1 MKRDSR
7 VDNVTPAE
15 SELSELDT
23 GAFRRMR
30 LDPWQSYGM
39 NVKRP
44 RGEQSGNYA
53 ILSAPSAV
61 REEEIVKAVPACD
74 TCGAKIEDIR
84 LSCKSC
90 GNYLN
95 SGVRQSSW
103 DKLRTESRTRSV
115 LAIETPAQITCREL
129 MLKRVMAAAI
139 DSAIVGTVL
148 VVLGFL
154 YFRYVFATI
163 GAEPQLEPL
172 LVSISYCVLPI
183 AGLISF
189 ALYNA
194 SFESSPVM
202 ATLGNMVVGLS
213 VSKSSGETSK
223 SNGEALTFMESLAR
237 SAVNLSPMALLSVSI
252 WLTKLVN
259 PSLEAFSWDI
269 LLYTSQAIWLVAI
282 FCLLVYT
289 VNLFWI
295 SFSGKNQTLCDF
307 VTDTIVSCK

>member
-1 MKRDSR
+1 MAMKKDSK
-7 VDNVTPAE
+7 VDNTIPAE

-30 LDPWQSYGM
+30 LDPSQSYGM

-44 RGEQSGNYA
+44 TGEMSGNYA
-53 ILSAPSAV
+53 ILSAPSEIC
-61 REEEIVKAVPACD
+61 EEGAKKSVPLCD
-74 TCGAKIEDIR
+74 TCGAKIEDLR

-148 VVLGFL
+148 FIAGFS

-163 GAEPQLEPL
+163 GAEPELEPL
-172 LVSISYCVLPI
+172 LVSISYYVLPI

-202 ATLGNMVVGLS
+202 ATLGNMIVGLTL
-213 VSKSSGETSK
+213 SKCSGE
-223 SNGEALTFMESLAR
+223 GAYGQ
-237 SAVNLSPMALLSVSI
+237 
-252 WLTKLVN
+252 W
-259 PSLEAFSWDI
+259 
-269 LLYTSQAIWLVAI
+269 
-282 FCLLVYT
+282 
-289 VNLFWI
+289 
-295 SFSGKNQTLCDF
+295 
-307 VTDTIVSCK
+307 

>member
-1 MKRDSR
+1 MKKDSR
-7 VDNVTPAE
+7 VDNVIPTENE
-15 SELSELDT
+15 SSELDT

-30 LDPWQSYGM
+30 LDPSQSYGM

-44 RGEQSGNYA
+44 TGEQSGNYA

-61 REEEIVKAVPACD
+61 CEEEIKKAVPVCD

-103 DKLRTESRTRSV
+103 DKLRTESRSRSV

-129 MLKRVMAAAI
+129 MLKRVMAAGI
-139 DSAIVGTVL
+139 DGSIVGAVL
-148 VVLGFL
+148 LILGFS

-163 GAEPQLEPL
+163 GAEPELEPL
-172 LVSISYCVLPI
+172 LVSISYYVLPI
-183 AGLISF
+183 ASWISF

-202 ATLGNMVVGLS
+202 ATLGNIVVGLT
-213 VSKSSGETSK
+213 VSKSS
-223 SNGEALTFMESLAR
+223 GEALTFMESFSR
-237 SAVNLSPMALLSVSI
+237 SAVNLSPVVLLSLAI

-259 PSLEAFSWDI
+259 PSLETFSWDI
-269 LLYTSQAIWLVAI
+269 LLYTTQAIWLVAI

-289 VNLFWI
+289 INLFWI
-295 SFSGKNQTLCDF
+295 SFSGKSQTLCDF
-307 VTDTIVSCK
+307 VTDTVVSFK